1 MADWKGTKSQSGE
14 NRSSSASSKAI
25 GLSSRSGSKNS
36 STPNLQHNSRPSQ
49 HHRHHQSSHQR
60 SQDAQEQQNSVA
72 SSPSSP
78 KIASLSKN
86 RQHVQQ
92 HQRHQ
97 SGLAAGDVEQIQQN
111 MLMYSSPFLYPLP
124 SYGGP
129 PLSQAYGSLQAEKAS
144 FYPLMPPSY
153 YNPFMYYPSYVS
165 PYMLNGQVSEIDT
178 VFSSRDGITLNQVRY
193 PRGPPRKPSMSNYT
207 LWIGNLP
214 PFVTIKEMMA
224 LFGTMEIQSIF
235 LIQRTNCAFVNYT
248 TRNALDQ
255 GYSKSGAPDRCF
267 LRGLKLQVRYRDE
280 TSQKRLS
287 APDDAATDSESDPN
301 QSGKQHTTRS
311 ASRYFI
317 CKSLTIEDIQAAERV
332 GEWST
337 QAHNVPVLNEA
348 FHSADNVYLFFSAN
362 RTGEFYGYARMESA
376 IDLRPDS
383 SDNLESAP
391 PGDGPESSEVQ
402 TYGSGNVLGNSTM
415 PRIISTKEDPS
426 IPIPAGHIVDDSAR
440 GSLFWEVDTS
450 PHSTNKSAQ
459 PQKQLPGQNDRIIPF
474 KIHWLSRHSVS
485 FKDSQHIYNA
495 LNGGK
500 SIKIARD
507 GTEVDEEAGKSLI
520 ELFESV

>member
-1 MADWKGTKSQSGE
+1 
-14 NRSSSASSKAI
+14 
-25 GLSSRSGSKNS
+25 
-36 STPNLQHNSRPSQ
+36 
-49 HHRHHQSSHQR
+49 
-60 SQDAQEQQNSVA
+60 
-72 SSPSSP
+72 
-78 KIASLSKN
+78 
-86 RQHVQQ
+86 
-92 HQRHQ
+92 
-97 SGLAAGDVEQIQQN
+97 
-111 MLMYSSPFLYPLP
+111 MYSNPLLYPLP

-129 PLSQAYGSLQAEKAS
+129 PLAQTYGSLHADKTS
-144 FYPLMPPSY
+144 FYPLMPPTY
-153 YNPFMYYPSYVS
+153 YNPYMYYPSYVP
-165 PYMLNGQVSEIDT
+165 PYMLNGQVPEIGT

-193 PRGPPRKPSMSNYT
+193 PRGPPRKPSMSKYT
-207 LWIGNLP
+207 LWVGNLP
-214 PFVTIKEMMA
+214 PLVTIKEMMT

-248 TRNALDQ
+248 TRSSLDQ

-280 TSQKRLS
+280 TSQKRPS
-287 APDDAATDSESDPN
+287 EPENAATDSESDPN
-301 QSGKQHTTRS
+301 QSAKQPITRS

-376 IDLRPDS
+376 IDLGPDSSSSPS

-391 PGDGPESSEVQ
+391 AGDGPESSEVQ
-402 TYGSGNVLGNSTM
+402 TYGSGNALGNSTM
-415 PRIISTKEDPS
+415 PRIISTKEDSS

-450 PHSTNKSAQ
+450 PCSASKSAE
-459 PQKQLPGQNDRIIPF
+459 PQQQVPGQNDRIIPF
-474 KIHWLSRHSVS
+474 KIRWMSRHSVS

-520 ELFESV
+520 ELFESA